1 MQTYAKLCK
10 VMQSY
15 AKSLYPIISLLHCM
29 SDRYKVTIHGMH
41 TNSKP
46 MHAKSGAGQMN
57 KVTDTLL
64 DVTKVAVVG
73 GVAMGLMGAA
83 GALIKK

>member
-1 MQTYAKLCK
+1 
-10 VMQSY
+10 
-15 AKSLYPIISLLHCM
+15 
-29 SDRYKVTIHGMH
+29 
-41 TNSKP
+41 

-73 GVAMGLMGAA
+73 GVAIGTIAAA
-83 GALIKK
+83 GALLKK

>member
-1 MQTYAKLCK
+1 
-10 VMQSY
+10 
-15 AKSLYPIISLLHCM
+15 M

-73 GVAMGLMGAA
+73 GVAIGTIAAA

>member
-1 MQTYAKLCK
+1 
-10 VMQSY
+10 
-15 AKSLYPIISLLHCM
+15 M
-29 SDRYKVTIHGMH
+29 SDRYKITIPGMH

-46 MHAKSGAGQMN
+46 MHAHGSTGAGQMN

>member
-1 MQTYAKLCK
+1 MAL
-10 VMQSY
+10 QSY
-15 AKSLYPIISLLHCM
+15 M
-29 SDRYKVTIHGMH
+29 SEKYKVNMNTTLHHHAHG
-41 TNSKP
+41 KKVVQQG
-46 MHAKSGAGQMN
+46 ASGQQMN

-73 GVAMGLMGAA
+73 GVAMGLLGAT

>member
-1 MQTYAKLCK
+1 
-10 VMQSY
+10 
-15 AKSLYPIISLLHCM
+15 M
-29 SDRYKVTIHGMH
+29 SDRYKVTIPGVH

-46 MHAKSGAGQMN
+46 MHAHGSTGTGQMN